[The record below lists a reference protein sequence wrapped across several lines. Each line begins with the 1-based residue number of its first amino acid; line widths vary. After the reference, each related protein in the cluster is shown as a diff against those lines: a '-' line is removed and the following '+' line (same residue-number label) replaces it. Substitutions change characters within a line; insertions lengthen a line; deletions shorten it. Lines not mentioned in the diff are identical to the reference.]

1 MPASRRGARTVLL
14 AVSAVAITLGA
25 CTARHPAPS
34 AARSTQPSPITSYG
48 QITYDVTYTFTGAS
62 TVTGTFQ
69 RPVISHLAPTCAQ
82 SASLGNQFSQPGTF
96 DVPTPPND
104 AYPLIEITLS
114 TYKGPAAYTSEH
126 DVPLAGFLML
136 SAAARQYNVAAHGT
150 DATLTVRPDG
160 SGSFE
165 FSNAYP
171 EGPTSTAVPSTATS
185 PTSVPAGPSPAASPL
200 GPGLNG
206 SIAWTCS
213 S

>member
-1 MPASRRGARTVLL
+1 MI
-14 AVSAVAITLGA
+14 AVAITLGA
-25 CTARHPAPS
+25 CTTRHPASSSGPS
-34 AARSTQPSPITSYG
+34 GPTNRPSPITSYG

-62 TVTGTFQ
+62 SVTGTFI

-82 SASLGNQFSQPGTF
+82 SASLGNQFSQRGTF

-114 TYKGPAAYTSEH
+114 TFKGPAVYTAEH

-136 SAAARQYNVAAHGT
+136 TAASPQYNVAAHGT
-150 DATLTVRPDG
+150 NGTLTVQSDG
-160 SGSFE
+160 SGSFS

-171 EGPTSTAVPSTATS
+171 EGPTATAVPSS
-185 PTSVPAGPSPAASPL
+185 GLPSSAPASPL
-200 GPGLNG
+200 PSASPIGPGLSG
-206 SIAWTCS
+206 SITWTCS

>member
-1 MPASRRGARTVLL
+1 MPPSRPAARTILL
-14 AVSAVAITLGA
+14 TLIAFAVTLGA

-34 AARSTQPSPITSYG
+34 AGPTNRPSPITSYG

-62 TVTGTFQ
+62 AVSGTFQ

-114 TYKGPAAYTSEH
+114 TYKGPATYTADH

-136 SAAARQYNVAAHGT
+136 SAAAPQYNVAAHGT
-150 DATLTVRPDG
+150 NGTLTVRSDG
-160 SGSFE
+160 SGSYS
-165 FSNAYP
+165 FSDAHP
-171 EGPTSTAVPSTATS
+171 EGPTATVVPS
-185 PTSVPAGPSPAASPL
+185 PGPSPTTPPASPSPI

-206 SIAWTCS
+206 SITWTCS